1 MSSAALAE
9 VGQEGARGA
18 NQAVDIGLKHGLEL
32 FFRDFFYRAIQA
44 VAGIVHEDIDVAEG
58 GNGLLGDGFDLS
70 RVGDVEGEGAGG
82 GGVLMDQV
90 FDLGDVAG
98 GGDDAVAAAQKLLSE
113 QTAEASGRSSD
124 EPDAG

>member
-1 MSSAALAE
+1 
-9 VGQEGARGA
+9 
-18 NQAVDIGLKHGLEL
+18 
-32 FFRDFFYRAIQA
+32 
-44 VAGIVHEDIDVAEG
+44 
-58 GNGLLGDGFDLS
+58 
-70 RVGDVEGEGAGG
+70 
-82 GGVLMDQV
+82 MDQV